1 MSQHLP
7 TPFFARMRRLLGEE
21 FPAFLASYD
30 QPPSVGLRVHT
41 GKLSPQRFQE
51 LAPFSLSPVPGVPEG
66 FFLPAE
72 ARPGKH
78 PYHTA
83 GLYYLQDPAAMTVVT
98 LMDPQ
103 PGDRILDLAAAPGGK
118 ATHIA
123 ARMLGAGL
131 LVANDPD
138 PHRANVLVK
147 NLERWGTRN
156 AIVTRETP
164 SRLAEHF
171 GASFDRV
178 LVDAP
183 CSGEGM
189 FRKSASARD
198 AWRPQLVEDS
208 ARQQNAILTAAAQL
222 VRPGG
227 MLVYATCTFA
237 PQENEGTLARFLSQH
252 SDFSMLEPARVTG
265 FSPGRPEWLT
275 PSQRVPHL
283 ERAIRLWPDKFPG
296 EGHFIALMRRDG
308 ERSHQ
313 RRPASRESEAL
324 PQDQQSLFDQFVES
338 TLQWRP
344 PADQLALKGS
354 YLYAI
359 PPGCPD
365 LGNLNVLRWGWWL
378 GEMKKGRFEP
388 SHALAMGL
396 RADDARE
403 RLSLSRD
410 DPSTEAYLRGQVV
423 KSPGRKGWVLVTVD
437 GFPLGWGK
445 RVRDR
450 LKPHFPNWLRQF

>member
-1 MSQHLP
+1 
-7 TPFFARMRRLLGEE
+7 MRRLLGDE
-21 FPAFLASYD
+21 FPAFLAGYD

-41 GKLSPQRFQE
+41 GKLTPQQFQE
-51 LAPFSLSPVPGVPEG
+51 LAPFALRPVPGVPEG
-66 FFLPAE
+66 FLLPAE

-83 GLYYLQDPAAMTVVT
+83 GLYYLQDPAAMTVT
-98 LMDPQ
+98 ALMNPQ
-103 PGDRILDLAAAPGGK
+103 PGERILDLAAAPGGK
-118 ATHIA
+118 ATHIS
-123 ARMLGAGL
+123 ARMQGQGL
-131 LVANDPD
+131 LVANDID

-164 SRLAEHF
+164 ARLAEHF

-198 AWRPQLVEDS
+198 AWRSQLVEDS
-208 ARQQNAILTAAAQL
+208 AQQQDAILAAAARL

-237 PQENEGTLARFLSQH
+237 SEEDEGTVARFLSQYA
-252 SDFSMLEPARVTG
+252 DFSLFEPPHMAG
-265 FSPGRPEWLT
+265 FSPGRPDWLP

-283 ERAIRLWPDKFPG
+283 ERAIRLWPHKFPG
-296 EGHFIALMRRDG
+296 EGHFIALMRRVG
-308 ERSHQ
+308 APSHQ
-313 RRPASRESEAL
+313 RGPAPRESEAL
-324 PQDQQSLFDQFVES
+324 PQAQQSLFDQFVES
-338 TLQWRP
+338 TLHWQP
-344 PADQLALKGS
+344 SAAQLTLRGS
-354 YLYAI
+354 YLYAM

-365 LGNLNVLRWGWWL
+365 LGDLNVLRWGWWL

-396 RADDARE
+396 RADDASE
-403 RLSLSRD
+403 RLSLRRD
-410 DPSTEAYLRGQVV
+410 DPATDAYLRGQVV
-423 KSPGRKGWVLVTVD
+423 RSPGAKGWVLVTVD

-445 RVRDR
+445 RVQGR